1 MPGKRLADEQEL
13 AGGPLDTAGRPPVL
27 TIQGLSVTYGDVD
40 VVRNVDLTIRPGQ
53 ILGLIGESGSGKSS
67 VAMSCLGLLGQGA
80 SSSAKRLDVCGTDV
94 RSATA
99 RQLSQVR
106 GRQAAMVFQD
116 AMGALDPSMRVGAQV
131 AEVVRRHRGL
141 GRRESRAAVL
151 ELLAQAGIPEPER
164 RARQYPHQMSG
175 GLRQRS
181 AIALALAGGP
191 RLLFADE
198 PTTALDVTVQAGI
211 LALFRQIRD
220 DLDMG
225 ILLISHDLGVIA
237 QTADQV
243 AVMRSGE
250 IVEHGTVHD
259 VLSHPQ
265 HSYTQ
270 SLLRAVPTLESP
282 REQGGTSAA
291 GSSPVSDGQPPGAG
305 RPVVLSARG
314 VSRSYGSGRRTVQ
327 ALRPTDVDVTA
338 GEVLGIV
345 GESGSGKSTLAKLLV
360 HLERPS
366 TGQLTQNNVAYS
378 QVRGRARRSFRRATQ
393 MVFQHPAGS
402 LDPRLRISSSV
413 REPLTAAG
421 VDSKRAN
428 VRVGEVL
435 REVGLGPEHGTRLP
449 HELSGG
455 QKQRVAIARAI
466 AGEPS
471 VVVLD
476 EPTSALDVSAQAQ
489 VLELLA
495 ELHQHRNTALVFIS
509 HNLAV
514 VRTISD
520 RVAVMYAGRIVEV
533 ARTDDLFGTP
543 AHWYTVELLAAVPSA
558 VPPAAADTAGD
569 PSAPPVLAPPV
580 PAPPRPADE
589 GSRNPAGCAFA
600 PRCPRADTLCWDTPP
615 ALAEIRSGHHSACH
629 HPFETAHRELT

>member
-1 MPGKRLADEQEL
+1 MPGKRLADKRER
-13 AGGPLDTAGRPPVL
+13 AADPLDTAGQAPVL
-27 TIQGLSVTYGDVD
+27 TIQGLSIAYGAVD

-80 SSSAKRLDVCGTDV
+80 SSSAERLDVCGTDV
-94 RSATA
+94 RTASAK
-99 RQLSQVR
+99 QLSQVR

-141 GRRESRAAVL
+141 GRQASRATVL

-220 DLDMG
+220 DLNMG
-225 ILLISHDLGVIA
+225 ILLISHDIGVIA

-259 VLSHPQ
+259 VLGHPQ
-265 HSYTQ
+265 HGYTQ
-270 SLLRAVPTLESP
+270 SLLRAVPTLESR
-282 REQGGTSAA
+282 READAPPGR
-291 GSSPVSDGQPPGAG
+291 DGQPPGAG
-305 RPVVLSARG
+305 RPVVLAARG
-314 VSRSYGSGRRTVQ
+314 VSRSYGSGRQTVQ
-327 ALRPTDVDVTA
+327 ALYPTDVDVTA

-366 TGQLTQNNVAYS
+366 TGRLTQNDVAYS

-402 LDPRLRISSSV
+402 LDPRLRISTSV

-421 VDSKRAN
+421 VDQKRAS
-428 VRVGEVL
+428 VRVDEVL

-495 ELHQHRNTALVFIS
+495 ELHRHRNMALVFIS

-520 RVAVMYAGRIVEV
+520 RVAVMYAGRVVEV
-533 ARTDDLFGTP
+533 AGTDDLFDAP

-558 VPPAAADTAGD
+558 VPPAAGD
-569 PSAPPVLAPPV
+569 AARKRSASPV
-580 PAPPRPADE
+580 PAQPRPADE
-589 GSRNPAGCAFA
+589 ETRNPAGCAFA
-600 PRCPRADTLCWDTPP
+600 PRCPRADSLCWDTPP
-615 ALAEIRSGHHSACH
+615 ALTEVRDGHRSACH
-629 HPFETAHRELT
+629 HPFEPAHRELT